1 MLMTATPE
9 RRPGRRGL
17 PLVGALGTGSFTTCK
32 YKCDYDC
39 WHDAP
44 NTSDNETFEQVVQRS
59 VSRRSLLRAGAVGL
73 MVLGGSRLVGDAA
86 PANAGTVPPS
96 DAPSGADFEAQAAK
110 RLDFTPIEPSRVDA
124 VVVPDGYASELLIRW
139 GDPVLP
145 GAPRWRFDRQ
155 TPEAQAGQFG
165 YNNDYVAFMPLPWGS
180 RYENSRTALLW
191 VNHEYT
197 NPEIMFADF
206 DPDAPTKD
214 QVDIQM
220 NAIGGTVVEIFR
232 RRGERAFR
240 YRRRSERNRRITMFT
255 PMAITG
261 PAAGD
266 ELMRTSAD
274 PDGTEV
280 LGTVNNCAGGVTPWG
295 TVLTAEENFHSY
307 FANFD
312 AVSFGEITDGARL
325 EKIGSRYGV
334 RGLETTSRFE
344 RHYDR
349 FDLAEE
355 PNEVNR
361 FGWVVE
367 VDPYDPEY
375 KPRKR
380 TALGRMKHEGAT
392 SSVAR
397 DGRVAFYMGDD
408 ERFEYVYKFV
418 TEGRFVEGDADN
430 NRDLLDEG
438 TLYVARFDVDAA
450 GNRVGEWMPLTHG
463 EGPLTEENGFADHAE
478 VLINARGAAD
488 LLGATKMDRPEDIER
503 NPVNGGVYIALTN
516 NTNRGVR
523 DDNDTPN
530 PNDDAFFPQEGPANP
545 RSPNPWGHVIE
556 LFEESNDSA
565 ATRFTWGI
573 FLLCGDPEDPST
585 YFAGYDKSDV
595 SPIAAPDNVMFDNQG
610 NLWIA
615 TDGQPG
621 TLGVNDAFHVV
632 PISGPERGHVQQF
645 LSVPVGAEAC
655 GPELTPD
662 NITLFCAVQ
671 HPGDDG
677 SLQDPVS
684 NWPDDSQ
691 PPRPSVVSI
700 ARTAPGDPRIGS

>member
-1 MLMTATPE
+1 MTGKPE

-17 PLVGALGTGSFTTCK
+17 PLVGALGTGSFATCK

-39 WHDAP
+39 WHDAS
-44 NTSDNETFEQVVQRS
+44 NTSDNETFEQVVRRS
-59 VSRRSLLRAGAVGL
+59 ISRRSFLRAGAAGL
-73 MVLGGSRLVGDAA
+73 MVLGGSRLVGGATPADAR
-86 PANAGTVPPS
+86 TISPPT
-96 DAPSGADFEAQAAK
+96 GAQAPELHEQAAA
-110 RLDFTPIEPSRVDA
+110 RLGFTPIEPSRADA

-145 GAPRWRFDRQ
+145 SAPRWSVDSQ

-165 YNNDYVAFMPLPWGS
+165 YNNDYVAFMPLPWAS
-180 RYENSRTALLW
+180 RYDNSDRGLLW
-191 VNHEYT
+191 INHEYT
-197 NPEIMFADF
+197 NPEIMFADY
-206 DPDAPTKD
+206 DPDAPTRE
-214 QVDIQM
+214 QIDIQM
-220 NAIGGTVVEIFR
+220 NAIGGSVVEVSR
-232 RRGERAFR
+232 NDGERFFG
-240 YRRRSERNRRITMFT
+240 YNRRSTYNRRITMFT

-266 ELMRTSAD
+266 ELLQTGDD
-274 PDGTEV
+274 PDGIEV

-295 TVLTAEENFHSY
+295 TVLTAEENFHSF

-312 AVSFGEITDGARL
+312 AVDFGEITDGSRL

-334 RGLETTSRFE
+334 RGLETVSRFE
-344 RHYDR
+344 RYYDR
-349 FDLAEE
+349 FDLAKE
-355 PNEVNR
+355 PHEVNR
-361 FGWVVE
+361 FGWIVE

-380 TALGRMKHEGAT
+380 TALGRMKHEAAT
-392 SSVAR
+392 ASVAE

-418 TEGRFVEGDADN
+418 TTGRFVEGDTDH
-430 NRDLLDEG
+430 NRDLLDDG
-438 TLYVARFDVDAA
+438 ILYVARFDVDDA
-450 GNRVGEWMPLTHG
+450 GNRVGRWLPLVHG
-463 EGPLTEENGFADHAE
+463 EGPLNEDNGFADEAE

-488 LLGATKMDRPEDIER
+488 LLGATKMDRPEDIQR

-516 NTNRGVR
+516 NTDRGVR
-523 DDNDTPN
+523 QGNDTPD
-530 PNDDAFFPQEGPANP
+530 PNDDAFFPSEGPANP

-556 LFEESNDSA
+556 LFEEDNDSA
-565 ATRFTWGI
+565 TTRFTWGI

-585 YFAGYDKSDV
+585 YFAGFDKSDV

-615 TDGQPG
+615 TDGQSG
-621 TLGVNDAFHVV
+621 SLGVNDAFHVV
-632 PISGPERGHVQQF
+632 PVSGPERGHVQQF
-645 LSVPVGAEAC
+645 LSVPLGAEAC

-662 NITLFCAVQ
+662 NGTLFCAVQ
-671 HPGDDG
+671 HPGEDG
-677 SLQDPVS
+677 TLENPVS
-684 NWPDDSQ
+684 NWPDGDQ

-700 ARTAPGDPRIGS
+700 VKAAPGDPRIGS